1 MRALYVAASG
11 MNAQQTRIDTVANN
25 LANTTT
31 TGFKASRGAFQDTF
45 YQELATGSRGTRADQ
60 GGGVQLA
67 GLEKDHSAGAH
78 RNTGDPL
85 HVALSGPGM
94 ITVEGADGQL
104 MYTRDGSFRLDGDGN
119 LTTSSGLR
127 VGGDI
132 QIPEDTEQV
141 FIDAEGT
148 VTGRMAGD
156 DGHHT
161 TLGQLEIVS
170 FVNPSGLRADGQN
183 LYAATAE
190 SGDAI
195 PDYDAHTTVVQAH
208 LEGSN
213 VDVAEELIEL
223 VMSQRAYE
231 LNSKVVQA
239 ADEAMQTATN
249 LRR

>member
-25 LANTTT
+25 LANTNTT
-31 TGFKASRGAFQDTF
+31 AYKASRGAFQDTF

-60 GGGVQLA
+60 GGGVQLS
-67 GLEKDHSAGAH
+67 GLEKDHAAGAH
-78 RNTGDPL
+78 RQTDDPL
-85 HVALSGPGM
+85 HVALDGPGM

-127 VGGDI
+127 VGGDV
-132 QIPEDTEQV
+132 QIPEDTETV
-141 FIDAEGT
+141 IIEADGT
-148 VTGRMAGD
+148 VLGLMSGD
-156 DGHHT
+156 TQGT

-170 FVNPSGLRADGQN
+170 FVNPSGLRSAGGN
-183 LYAATAE
+183 LYAATPE

-195 PDYDAHTTVVQAH
+195 PDYDAQTTVQQGV

-213 VDVAEELIEL
+213 VDVAKELIEL

-239 ADEAMQTATN
+239 ADEAMQTAAS